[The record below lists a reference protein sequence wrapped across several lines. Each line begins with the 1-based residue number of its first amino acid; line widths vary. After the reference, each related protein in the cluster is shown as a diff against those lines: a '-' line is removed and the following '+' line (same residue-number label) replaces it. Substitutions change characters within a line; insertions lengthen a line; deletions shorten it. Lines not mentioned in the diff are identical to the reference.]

1 MFVTDAEKCP
11 RVRQEVIG
19 VSELSFTALEE
30 RYCDVQRIDPA
41 KIEQLL
47 KYGSIGSCRDVV
59 VDFLEDAGYFR
70 STSLLIQLYV
80 AMDVYII
87 ARSFT
92 KSIGVSNKEFV
103 ELYGNIDDIGNKLTT
118 PEDTV
123 DFFTEMLE
131 QCIRWR
137 CACSRDKSNE
147 SIKRA
152 AAYINANFMR
162 EELSLGSAAASVGLS
177 ATYFSALFKKEM
189 GMNFSDYLSA
199 VRIEKAK
206 DMLCCTSKRISE
218 IAYDV
223 GYSDYRYF
231 SQVFKKHT
239 GLSPRKFQ
247 HSSNEDTDR

>member
-1 MFVTDAEKCP
+1 MFVTDAEKSLRP
-11 RVRQEVIG
+11 RQEVIG
-19 VSELSFTALEE
+19 VSELGFTALEE

-118 PEDTV
+118 PENTV

-131 QCIRWR
+131 QCIR
-137 CACSRDKSNE
+137 
-147 SIKRA
+147 
-152 AAYINANFMR
+152 
-162 EELSLGSAAASVGLS
+162 
-177 ATYFSALFKKEM
+177 
-189 GMNFSDYLSA
+189 
-199 VRIEKAK
+199 
-206 DMLCCTSKRISE
+206 
-218 IAYDV
+218 
-223 GYSDYRYF
+223 
-231 SQVFKKHT
+231 
-239 GLSPRKFQ
+239 
-247 HSSNEDTDR
+247 

>member
-1 MFVTDAEKCP
+1 M
-11 RVRQEVIG
+11 
-19 VSELSFTALEE
+19 SELGYAPIEE
-30 RYCDVQRIDPA
+30 RYCDVQRIEPA
-41 KIEQLL
+41 KLEQLL
-47 KYGSIGSCRDVV
+47 KYGSIGSCKDVL
-59 VDFLEDAGYFR
+59 VDYLEDAGYFR
-70 STSLLIQLYV
+70 STSLMIQLYV

-92 KSIGVSNKEFV
+92 KSIGVSNMEFV
-103 ELYGNIDDIGNKLTT
+103 ELYGNIDNIESNLST
-118 PEDTV
+118 PEKTV
-123 DFFTEMLE
+123 DFFTGMLE
-131 QCIRWR
+131 QCIKWR
-137 CACSRDKSNE
+137 CAYSNDR
-147 SIKRA
+147 SNDMIKRA
-152 AAYINANFMR
+152 AAYINANYMR
-162 EELSLGSAAASVGLS
+162 EELSLGSTAASVGLS

-189 GMNFSDYLSA
+189 GTNFSDYLSA

-247 HSSNEDTDR
+247 HTSNEVSDR